1 MNDRRSAF
9 CCFMSWFL
17 ASLTEPVPVAVAV
30 VGSVVS
36 GEKSLELSALVHRM
50 SRDLAVAAFFKVCCL
65 GVQGL
70 AVTWLV
76 LRHIV
81 SYDLCK
87 GWAVHHDLL
96 CVVAISAFHVFCTV

>member
-1 MNDRRSAF
+1 MNDQRSAF
-9 CCFMSWFL
+9 CCFMSCFL

-36 GEKSLELSALVHRM
+36 GEKSLELYALVHRM
-50 SRDLAVAAFFKVCCL
+50 SPDLAVAAFFKVCCL

-70 AVTWLV
+70 VVAWLV
-76 LRHIV
+76 LCHIA
-81 SYDLCK
+81 SHDLCK
-87 GWAVHHDLL
+87 GWTVHHDML